1 MRKIIKFSFKAR
13 NQSWV
18 AGAQSNFRVYCSSSS
33 KESTGTNIYSVK
45 PFELG
50 NLSWSRWSCFQK
62 KLWRNFGKSTVCLDS
77 PDTKGTLGS
86 NRSTTVKVMPK
97 KKEGVSLSES
107 PTERKFI
114 SPIRAMSDYLLK
126 PSDLDNLRRT
136 RRRSP
141 YENEPPITVYWRKD
155 VETKALEVWGSR
167 AALERELKKRDREL
181 DAYRQY
187 IFSVKKTLRQMRK
200 EESRESSKP
209 RSGLPEDSGRVVV
222 TAIVIN
228 SLNFVFKLGAWLYS
242 GSHSM
247 FSECL
252 HSLAD
257 TVNQLILAFGI
268 YKSSQSANIA
278 HPYGYSNM
286 RYVTSL
292 ISGVGIFCVGAGL
305 SVYHG
310 ITGLYNPEPIESLNL
325 ALMILC
331 GSFVS
336 EGGTLLVAYNSVKK
350 GAAKSGMTLL
360 NYIRRGSDP
369 TVNVVLLEDLAAVL
383 GVSIAAGCMALSTY
397 LNSPIPDALGSVLI
411 GGLLGGVASFIIYTN
426 TAALVGRSIVQTA
439 IDDMNQSIESDVMV
453 RAVHD
458 VKGID
463 MGSGLVRY
471 KAEVDFDGRELTRSY
486 LEKQDLEL
494 LLEEV
499 HRLKT
504 IDEFEFFMLKHGEN
518 IVDTLGAE
526 IDRIE
531 KELKVG

>member
-268 YKSSQSANIA
+268 YKSSQ
-278 HPYGYSNM
+278 
-286 RYVTSL
+286 
-292 ISGVGIFCVGAGL
+292 
-305 SVYHG
+305 
-310 ITGLYNPEPIESLNL
+310 

-531 KELKVG
+531 KELKRRHPEIRHCDLELL

>member
-1 MRKIIKFSFKAR
+1 
-13 NQSWV
+13 
-18 AGAQSNFRVYCSSSS
+18 
-33 KESTGTNIYSVK
+33 
-45 PFELG
+45 
-50 NLSWSRWSCFQK
+50 
-62 KLWRNFGKSTVCLDS
+62 
-77 PDTKGTLGS
+77 
-86 NRSTTVKVMPK
+86 
-97 KKEGVSLSES
+97 
-107 PTERKFI
+107 
-114 SPIRAMSDYLLK
+114 
-126 PSDLDNLRRT
+126 
-136 RRRSP
+136 
-141 YENEPPITVYWRKD
+141 
-155 VETKALEVWGSR
+155 
-167 AALERELKKRDREL
+167 
-181 DAYRQY
+181 
-187 IFSVKKTLRQMRK
+187 MRK

-531 KELKVG
+531 KELKRRHPEIRHCDLELL